1 MDALKGDRFT
11 PRSSHPD
18 KVSPIRPMLKRLGTT
33 DHYYAELPD
42 SELKRI
48 GVKPYLT
55 GGAN

>member
-1 MDALKGDRFT
+1 
-11 PRSSHPD
+11 
-18 KVSPIRPMLKRLGTT
+18 MLKRVANS